1 MKKWGTLF
9 LSQLL
14 MLGMLACNSP
24 QSSNS
29 NSNSDSNP
37 TPAKASEDAKENPSA
52 SKPSIKFISFG
63 DWGTGDANQIA
74 VANQIQQSCQTQACD
89 FGLLLGDNFYPHGVI
104 NTSDPQ
110 WQNKYRALYGKLN
123 LSFYA
128 LLGNH
133 DWDSPAVPQA
143 QIDYSSQDSSW
154 KMPSAFHTQSFPN
167 NSEPL
172 LQIFMLNSNDF
183 KTNSAQQNWLRDQL
197 AQSSAPWKIVAF
209 HHPIYTNSA
218 SHPPDQKDIYPLLK
232 PLICGKVDLLLS
244 GHDHLFSH
252 LRNSAENCGYDQVI
266 IGTGGRHLYNSS
278 GQGGLATILYTES
291 QFGFGHF
298 SLTSN
303 QMALQFI
310 RSDGQVG
317 YSYQWQK

>member
-14 MLGMLACNSP
+14 ILGMLACNSP
-24 QSSNS
+24 QSSQS
-29 NSNSDSNP
+29 NSTTN
-37 TPAKASEDAKENPSA
+37 DAGKENPST
-52 SKPSIKFISFG
+52 PSSSLKFISFG

-74 VANQIQQSCQTQACD
+74 VANQIQQSCQTQVCNFA
-89 FGLLLGDNFYPHGVI
+89 LLLGDNFYPSGVVS
-104 NTSDPQ
+104 TADPQ
-110 WQNKYRALYGKLN
+110 WQNKYTAVYGKLN
-123 LSFYA
+123 LPFYA

-143 QIDYSSQDSSW
+143 EIDYSLQDPSW
-154 KMPSAFHTQSFPN
+154 KMPSAFYSQIFPN
-167 NSEPL
+167 ASENL

-183 KTNSAQQNWLRDQL
+183 KANSAQQNWLKDQL
-197 AQSSAPWKIVAF
+197 AQSSATWKIVAF

-218 SHPPDQKDIYPLLK
+218 SHPPDEKDIYPLLK

-252 LRNSAENCGYDQVI
+252 LRNSSENCGYDQVI
-266 IGTGGRHLYNSS
+266 IGTGGRHLYNNS
-278 GQGGLATILYTES
+278 GNSGLATLLYTES
-291 QFGFGHF
+291 NFGFGLF
-298 SLTSN
+298 SLNSS
-303 QMALQFI
+303 QMSLQFI
-310 RSDGQVG
+310 RSDGQIG